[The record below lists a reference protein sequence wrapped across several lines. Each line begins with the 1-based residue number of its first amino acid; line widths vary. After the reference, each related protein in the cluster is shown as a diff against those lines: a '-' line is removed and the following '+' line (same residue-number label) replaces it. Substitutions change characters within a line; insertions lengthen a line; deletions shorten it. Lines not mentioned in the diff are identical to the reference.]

1 MRQRSGTG
9 IALFKSK
16 SMLGG
21 LHSMRGFAILEGMS
35 LGNHIQRWRIKR
47 RLSMAEVEKG
57 AKMTPGSLELLE
69 AGETDPTASTLSA
82 IADVLDIPASW
93 LYGDPDHLEILMQDE
108 PDAEAE
114 RSHSVDPVT
123 EHILRAK
130 QQGRELFFLLSSII
144 EHGDPRLLR
153 AVETNLRSLV
163 KETQRSPIPWANRQ
177 PGNFDPP
184 SD

>member
-1 MRQRSGTG
+1 MS
-9 IALFKSK
+9 
-16 SMLGG
+16 
-21 LHSMRGFAILEGMS
+21 GFAILEGMS
-35 LGNHIQRWRIKR
+35 LGSHIQRWRIKR

-57 AKMTPGSLELLE
+57 AKMAPGSLEILE

-82 IADVLDIPASW
+82 IADVLGIPVAW
-93 LYGDPDHLEILMQDE
+93 LYGDPHHLEILIQDE
-108 PDAEAE
+108 SDAEAG

-130 QQGRELFFLLSSII
+130 RQGRELFFLLSALI